1 MLEEYK
7 KHAEER
13 SSQGIPALP
22 LNAEQVAELVELLK
36 SPPAGEEKFILELI
50 TNRTPA
56 GVDPAAYVKAAFLTD
71 VAKGLINPLI
81 ISSNFS
87 IVLSQEVSSIV
98 TFLPSR
104 I

>member
-13 SSQGIPALP
+13 SSQGVPALP

-36 SPPAGEEKFILELI
+36 SPPDGEEKFILELI

-56 GVDPAAYVKAAFLTD
+56 GVDPAARHRESKGSGQTDPIDGQLAQYGGRKRFLRRG
-71 VAKGLINPLI
+71 VERPPVHPA
-81 ISSNFS
+81 
-87 IVLSQEVSSIV
+87 
-98 TFLPSR
+98 
-104 I
+104 